1 MFSCCLFDV
10 RVCARNRA
18 LGILRPAC
26 RRLLVFFCFSRL
38 LFCFFTPCAIIKPAV
53 SHCLSECKE

>member
-26 RRLLVFFCFSRL
+26 RRLLVVFFVFPDCYSV
-38 LFCFFTPCAIIKPAV
+38 FFHSV
-53 SHCLSECKE
+53 RYY